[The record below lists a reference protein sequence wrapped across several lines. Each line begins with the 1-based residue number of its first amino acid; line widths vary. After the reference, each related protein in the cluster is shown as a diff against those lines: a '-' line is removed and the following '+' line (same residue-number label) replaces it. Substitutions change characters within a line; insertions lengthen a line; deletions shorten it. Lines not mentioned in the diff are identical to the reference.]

1 MTTMTNTL
9 TATMPLDTPIGDGV
23 DQAKDVISNNM
34 PLVFGVSI
42 AFVAWHVGKR
52 VLGKI

>member
-1 MTTMTNTL
+1 MSTTPVNQVG
-9 TATMPLDTPIGDGV
+9 TALSDGV
-23 DQAKDVISNNM
+23 GQATQVIGNNM

-42 AFVAWHVGKR
+42 AFVAWRIGKR